1 LADKEAAMKLFFILL
16 ATLFIKSVGL
26 SRMNTMRQSIG
37 LEPLTELEVEDA
49 RRKSGAWRED
59 LKKVQKRYGD

>member
-49 RRKSGAWRED
+49 RPAHGA
-59 LKKVQKRYGD
+59 KI